1 LVSTVRCLIAVII
14 VSPRFIGG
22 LAGVMAERPV
32 LAARASSASICD
44 WIDGVALGSQE
55 IELIRGVFLPHHPAR

>member
-1 LVSTVRCLIAVII
+1 LVSTVRCLTAVII

-32 LAARASSASICD
+32 PAARASSASICD

-55 IELIRGVFLPHHPAR
+55 SS